1 MHANADRHSPTA
13 TVPMAAVDAEGT
25 VTLWSPAARHL
36 LGHAP
41 GEVIGRP
48 AAGLLAA
55 PLPGPALRALT
66 RSAPWSGVLTARHR
80 DGSAV
85 RVTVRAHPCPEGD
98 GRVQWVL
105 LGAAPE
111 EASAGGPHAGPDAVL
126 ADAARKDAALKEW
139 AYLQSPVATAVYDR
153 DLRLTGAN
161 GEMLRLSG
169 RPEEAMLGLRLTE
182 IFPGSPFDEFG
193 RLMAEVLRTG
203 ETLRTDTFFRAPGQ
217 SRERAWATFFTP
229 LKDDGG
235 RVQGVSIAAIDRT
248 EPHRARER
256 LAMVNDAGARIGTT
270 LDVGR
275 TAEELADVTAGG
287 FADLVTVD
295 LLDAVLHS
303 GDPAGTAPGG
313 GQPDGVVLRR
323 TAARPGRDGLPA
335 GPQGAFSYA
344 PHSPPAEALASGRA
358 SLHRA
363 DAAAIGAWADGTG
376 GTVPPDAPPLSDA
389 SAFTEAP
396 PLSGAQALTDAPAL
410 SGVPAPSDTPALTNT
425 PAHAAMHSV
434 LVVPL
439 RARGTTLG
447 VALFVRHPGTEPFDA
462 DDLLLAEE
470 IAARAGVC
478 VDNARRYAAERS
490 VALTLQRSLLP
501 GRLPEQAAV
510 EVTSRYLP
518 AGAQAGVGGDWFDVI
533 PLSGARVA
541 LVVGDVVGHGLQ
553 ASAVMGRLRAAVRT
567 LADLDL
573 PPDELLTHLDDLVV
587 QLAQDEAAEGVP
599 GAVRET
605 GATCL
610 YVVYDPV
617 SRSCVLARA
626 GHPAP
631 VLVTPGGTARFLD
644 IPGGPP
650 LGLGGLPFESAE
662 LQLPEGSL
670 LALYTDGLVEGHDHD
685 IGAGLDRL
693 RAALSGPA
701 APLEQTC
708 DAVLD
713 ALLPSRPERPTDD
726 IALLLARTRALDA
739 SQVRS
744 WDLPA
749 ERSTV
754 ADARKFASE
763 QLAAWGLEELGFT
776 TELVV
781 SELVTN
787 AVRHAYAPIRLRLIR
802 ERSSLIC
809 EVSDASSTSPRMRRA
824 RVTDEG
830 GRGLLLVA
838 QLTERWGTRFTSDG
852 KTIWA
857 EQPLAAAG

>member
-1 MHANADRHSPTA
+1 VLA
-13 TVPMAAVDAEGT
+13 VP
-25 VTLWSPAARHL
+25 
-36 LGHAP
+36 
-41 GEVIGRP
+41 
-48 AAGLLAA
+48 
-55 PLPGPALRALT
+55 
-66 RSAPWSGVLTARHR
+66 
-80 DGSAV
+80 
-85 RVTVRAHPCPEGD
+85 
-98 GRVQWVL
+98 
-105 LGAAPE
+105 LGA
-111 EASAGGPHAGPDAVL
+111 
-126 ADAARKDAALKEW
+126 R
-139 AYLQSPVATAVYDR
+139 
-153 DLRLTGAN
+153 GA
-161 GEMLRLSG
+161 
-169 RPEEAMLGLRLTE
+169 
-182 IFPGSPFDEFG
+182 
-193 RLMAEVLRTG
+193 
-203 ETLRTDTFFRAPGQ
+203 
-217 SRERAWATFFTP
+217 
-229 LKDDGG
+229 
-235 RVQGVSIAAIDRT
+235 
-248 EPHRARER
+248 
-256 LAMVNDAGARIGTT
+256 
-270 LDVGR
+270 
-275 TAEELADVTAGG
+275 
-287 FADLVTVD
+287 
-295 LLDAVLHS
+295 
-303 GDPAGTAPGG
+303 
-313 GQPDGVVLRR
+313 
-323 TAARPGRDGLPA
+323 
-335 GPQGAFSYA
+335 
-344 PHSPPAEALASGRA
+344 
-358 SLHRA
+358 
-363 DAAAIGAWADGTG
+363 
-376 GTVPPDAPPLSDA
+376 
-389 SAFTEAP
+389 
-396 PLSGAQALTDAPAL
+396 
-410 SGVPAPSDTPALTNT
+410 
-425 PAHAAMHSV
+425 
-434 LVVPL
+434 
-439 RARGTTLG
+439 TLG
-447 VALFVRHPGTEPFDA
+447 VALFVRYPGTEPFDA
-462 DDLLLAEE
+462 DDLLLAGE

-478 VDNARRYAAERS
+478 VDNARRYAVERS

-501 GRLPEQAAV
+501 GRLPEPTAV

-587 QLAQDEAAEGVP
+587 QLAQDQAAERLP
-599 GAVRET
+599 GTVRET

-670 LALYTDGLVEGHDHD
+670 LALYTDGLIESHDHD
-685 IGAGLDRL
+685 IGAGLDGL
-693 RAALSGPA
+693 RTALSGPA

-713 ALLPSRPERPTDD
+713 ALLPRRPERPKDD

-754 ADARKFASE
+754 AEARKFASE
-763 QLAAWGLEELGFT
+763 QLTAWGLEELGFT

-838 QLTERWGTRFTSDG
+838 QLTERWGTRFTAEG

-857 EQPLAAAG
+857 QQPLAAAG

>member
-1 MHANADRHSPTA
+1 MDANSDPLSPTA
-13 TVPMAAVDAEGT
+13 TVPVAAVDAEGT
-25 VTLWSPAARHL
+25 VTLWSPAARHA

-41 GEVIGRP
+41 EEVIGRP
-48 AAGLLAA
+48 AAALLAA
-55 PLPGPALRALT
+55 PLPPPALRALT
-66 RSAPWSGVLTARHR
+66 RSAPWSGALTARHR
-80 DGSAV
+80 DGGAV

-111 EASAGGPHAGPDAVL
+111 GAPPGEPDAVL
-126 ADAARKDAALKEW
+126 EEAAQKDAALKEW
-139 AYLQSPVATAVYDR
+139 AYVQSPIATAVYDR

-161 GEMLRLSG
+161 GEMVRLSG
-169 RPEEAMLGLRLTE
+169 RPEEAMLGLQLTE
-182 IFPGSPFDEFG
+182 IFPGAPFDEFG
-193 RLMAEVLRTG
+193 RLMADVLRNG

-217 SRERAWATFFTP
+217 SRKRAWATFFTP
-229 LKDDGG
+229 LKDGDG
-235 RVQGVSIAAIDRT
+235 RVQGVSIAALDRT
-248 EPHRARER
+248 EPHRARQR

-275 TAEELADVTAGG
+275 TAEELAEVTTGA
-287 FADLVTVD
+287 FADLVSVD
-295 LLDAVLHS
+295 LLDSVLHS
-303 GDPAGTAPGG
+303 GDAAGGAGAGPDDAGAGG
-313 GQPDGVVLRR
+313 PDAEPVRR
-323 TAARPGRDGLPA
+323 AAARSVLDGLP
-335 GPQGAFSYA
+335 GEPGSSFSYA
-344 PHSPPAEALASGRA
+344 PHSPPAEALASGRP

-363 DAAAIGAWADGTG
+363 EAAAIAAWADGG
-376 GTVPPDAPPLSDA
+376 G
-389 SAFTEAP
+389 
-396 PLSGAQALTDAPAL
+396 PAL
-410 SGVPAPSDTPALTNT
+410 SRCLGDEGA
-425 PAHAAMHSV
+425 HSV
-434 LVVPL
+434 LAVPL
-439 RARGTTLG
+439 GARGSTLG
-447 VALFVRHPGTEPFDA
+447 VALFVRYPGTDPFDA

-478 VDNARRYAAERS
+478 VDNARRYAVERS

-501 GRLPEQAAV
+501 GRLPEPTAV

-587 QLAQDEAAEGVP
+587 QLAQDQQDQAAERLP
-599 GAVRET
+599 GTVRET

-631 VLVTPGGTARFLD
+631 VLVTPDGTARFLD
-644 IPGGPP
+644 LPGGPP

-670 LALYTDGLVEGHDHD
+670 LALYTDGLVESHDHD
-685 IGAGLDRL
+685 IGAGLDGL
-693 RAALSGPA
+693 RTALSGPA

-713 ALLPSRPERPTDD
+713 ALLPRRPERPKDD

-754 ADARKFASE
+754 AEARKFASE
-763 QLAAWGLEELGFT
+763 QLTAWGLEELGFT

-838 QLTERWGTRFTSDG
+838 QLTERWGTRFTAEG

-857 EQPLAAAG
+857 QQPLAAAG

>member
-48 AAGLLAA
+48 AAELLGA
-55 PLPGPALRALT
+55 PLPGPALRALA

-80 DGSAV
+80 DGGAV

-111 EASAGGPHAGPDAVL
+111 GEAAAGPHAEPDAVL
-126 ADAARKDAALKEW
+126 ADAALKDAALKDAALKEW
-139 AYLQSPVATAVYDR
+139 AYVQSPVATAVYDR

-169 RPEEAMLGLRLTE
+169 RPEEAMLGLQLTE
-182 IFPGSPFDEFG
+182 IFPGAPFDEFG

-203 ETLRTDTFFRAPGQ
+203 EALRTDTFFRAPGQ

-229 LKDDGG
+229 LKDGDG

-256 LAMVNDAGARIGTT
+256 LALVNDAGARIGTT

-275 TAEELADVTAGG
+275 TAEELAGVTAGG
-287 FADLVTVD
+287 FADFVSVD
-295 LLDAVLHS
+295 LLDSVLHS
-303 GDPAGTAPGG
+303 GDPAGAAPGG
-313 GQPDGVVLRR
+313 GQPDGAVLRR
-323 TAARPGRDGLPA
+323 AAAGGHDGLSA
-335 GPQGAFSYA
+335 GPPGMFSYA
-344 PHSPPAEALASGRA
+344 PQSPPARALASGRA
-358 SLHRA
+358 SVHRA
-363 DAAAIGAWADGTG
+363 DAPAIAAWWHDTG
-376 GTVPPDAPPLSDA
+376 GAPPGGEV
-389 SAFTEAP
+389 TG
-396 PLSGAQALTDAPAL
+396 GAQAHR
-410 SGVPAPSDTPALTNT
+410 DTPGGPERSGEPGPGGA
-425 PAHAAMHSV
+425 HSV

-470 IAARAGVC
+470 ITARAGVC

-501 GRLPEQAAV
+501 GRLPEQTAV

-587 QLAQDEAAEGVP
+587 QLAQDEAAEGAP
-599 GAVRET
+599 GTVRET

-631 VLVTPGGTARFLD
+631 VLVTPGGAARFLD

-662 LQLPEGSL
+662 LRLPEGSL

-685 IGAGLDRL
+685 IGAGLDGL
-693 RAALSGPA
+693 RTALSGPA

-713 ALLPSRPERPTDD
+713 ALLPRRPERPTDD

-754 ADARKFASE
+754 ADARKYASE

-838 QLTERWGTRFTSDG
+838 QLTERWGTRFTADG

-857 EQPLAAAG
+857 AQPLAAAG

>member
-1 MHANADRHSPTA
+1 MHAYADPHSPTE
-13 TVPMAAVDAEGT
+13 TVPMAAVDAAGT

-48 AAGLLAA
+48 AAALLAA
-55 PLPGPALRALT
+55 PLPAPALRALL
-66 RSAPWSGVLTARHR
+66 RSLPWSGVLTARHR
-80 DGSAV
+80 DGGAV

-105 LGAAPE
+105 LGAAPQ
-111 EASAGGPHAGPDAVL
+111 EAGAAGPEAAPDAVL

-139 AYLQSPVATAVYDR
+139 AYVQSPVATAVYDR

-169 RPEEAMLGLRLTE
+169 RPEEAMLGLQLTE
-182 IFPGSPFDEFG
+182 IFPGAPFDEFG

-203 ETLRTDTFFRAPGQ
+203 KALRTETFFRAPGQ
-217 SRERAWATFFTP
+217 PRERAWATFFTP
-229 LKDDGG
+229 LKDGDG

-270 LDVGR
+270 LDAGR
-275 TAEELADVTAGG
+275 TAQELAGVTAGG

-295 LLDAVLHS
+295 LLGTVLHS
-303 GDPAGTAPGG
+303 GDPGGAAPGAGQEDG
-313 GQPDGVVLRR
+313 GVLRR
-323 TAARPGRDGLPA
+323 AAARSGRGGVPA
-335 GPQGAFSYA
+335 GPEGAFSYA
-344 PHSPPAEALASGRA
+344 PHSPPAEALATGRA

-363 DAAAIGAWADGTG
+363 DAAALAAWADGAG
-376 GTVPPDAPPLSDA
+376 GTVSPGSPELPAAPARDAP
-389 SAFTEAP
+389 
-396 PLSGAQALTDAPAL
+396 
-410 SGVPAPSDTPALTNT
+410 
-425 PAHAAMHSV
+425 HSV

-439 RARGTTLG
+439 CARGTTLG
-447 VALFVRHPGTEPFDA
+447 VAQFVRHPGTEPFDA

-501 GRLPEQAAV
+501 GRLPEQTAV

-587 QLAQDEAAEGVP
+587 QLAQDEAADRVP
-599 GAVRET
+599 GTVRET

-662 LQLPEGSL
+662 LRLPEGSL

-685 IGAGLDRL
+685 IGAGLDGL

-701 APLEQTC
+701 APLEETC

-713 ALLPSRPERPTDD
+713 ALLPRRPERPADD

-739 SQVRS
+739 SRVRS

-749 ERSTV
+749 ERSVV

-763 QLAAWGLEELGFT
+763 QLTAWGLEELGFT

-787 AVRHAYAPIRLRLIR
+787 AVRHARAPIRLRLIR

-838 QLTERWGTRFTSDG
+838 QLTERWGTRFTADG

>member
-1 MHANADRHSPTA
+1 MHAYADPHSPTA

-48 AAGLLAA
+48 AAALLAA

-80 DGSAV
+80 DGGAV

-111 EASAGGPHAGPDAVL
+111 AAGAAGPDAAPDAVL

-139 AYLQSPVATAVYDR
+139 AYVQSPIATAVYDR

-169 RPEEAMLGLRLTE
+169 RPEEAMLGLQLTE

-203 ETLRTDTFFRAPGQ
+203 EALRTDTFFRAPGQ

-229 LKDDGG
+229 LKDGDG
-235 RVQGVSIAAIDRT
+235 RVQGVSIAALDRT

-275 TAEELADVTAGG
+275 TAEELADLTAGG

-303 GDPAGTAPGG
+303 GDPAGAALDGDG
-313 GQPDGVVLRR
+313 RPDGAVLRR
-323 TAARPGRDGLPA
+323 AAARPGRDGLPA
-335 GPQGAFSYA
+335 GPPGPFSYA
-344 PHSPPAEALASGRA
+344 PASPPAEALASGRA

-363 DAAAIGAWADGTG
+363 DAAVIGAWADGTG
-376 GTVPPDAPPLSDA
+376 GTVPSD
-389 SAFTEAP
+389 P
-396 PLSGAQALTDAPAL
+396 SGGAVRPAT
-410 SGVPAPSDTPALTNT
+410 PAPSGSPDRDGA
-425 PAHAAMHSV
+425 HSV

-439 RARGTTLG
+439 RARGTALG
-447 VALFVRHPGTEPFDA
+447 VALFVRRPGTEPFDA

-541 LVVGDVVGHGLQ
+541 LVVGDVVGHGLH

-587 QLAQDEAAEGVP
+587 QLAQDEAAERVP
-599 GAVRET
+599 GTVRET

-631 VLVTPGGTARFLD
+631 VLVTPGGMARFLD

-650 LGLGGLPFESAE
+650 LGLGGLPFESTE
-662 LQLPEGSL
+662 LRLPEGSL

-685 IGAGLDRL
+685 IGAGLDGL

-713 ALLPSRPERPTDD
+713 ALLPRRPERPTDD

-802 ERSSLIC
+802 ERASLIC

-838 QLTERWGTRFTSDG
+838 QLTERWGTRFTPDG

>member
-1 MHANADRHSPTA
+1 MHVYADPHSPTA

-25 VTLWSPAARHL
+25 VTLWSPAARQL

-66 RSAPWSGVLTARHR
+66 RSAPWSGVLTARHH
-80 DGSAV
+80 DGGAV

-105 LGAAPE
+105 LGAVPE
-111 EASAGGPHAGPDAVL
+111 AGAAEPGAEL

-139 AYLQSPVATAVYDR
+139 AYVQSPVATAVYDR

-169 RPEEAMLGLRLTE
+169 RPEETMLGLRLTE
-182 IFPGSPFDEFG
+182 VFPGAPFDEFG

-203 ETLRTDTFFRAPGQ
+203 EALRRDTFFRAPGQ
-217 SRERAWATFFTP
+217 PRERAWATFFTP
-229 LKDDGG
+229 LKDGDG
-235 RVQGVSIAAIDRT
+235 RVRGVSIAAIDRT

-270 LDVGR
+270 LDVAR
-275 TAEELADVTAGG
+275 TAAELADVTAGG

-295 LLDAVLHS
+295 LLDAVLRS
-303 GDPAGTAPGG
+303 GDPAGAAPGG
-313 GQPDGVVLRR
+313 DGRPDGAVLRR
-323 TAARPGRDGLPA
+323 TAARPGRDGLPT

-344 PHSPPAEALASGRA
+344 PLSPPAEALASGRA

-376 GTVPPDAPPLSDA
+376 GTVPPGTP
-389 SAFTEAP
+389 
-396 PLSGAQALTDAPAL
+396 ALTDAPAL
-410 SGVPAPSDTPALTNT
+410 PEGPASPGAPDRNGT
-425 PAHAAMHSV
+425 HSV

-439 RARGTTLG
+439 RARGTALG

-501 GRLPEQAAV
+501 GRLPEQTAV

-518 AGAQAGVGGDWFDVI
+518 AGVQAGVGGDWFDVI

-599 GAVRET
+599 GTVRET

-631 VLVTPGGTARFLD
+631 VLVTPGGAARFLD

-650 LGLGGLPFESAE
+650 LGLGGLPFESTE

-685 IGAGLDRL
+685 IGAGLDGL

-701 APLEQTC
+701 APLERTC

-713 ALLPSRPERPTDD
+713 ALLPRRPERPTDD

-824 RVTDEG
+824 RLTDEG

-838 QLTERWGTRFTSDG
+838 QLTERWGTRFTADG

>member
-1 MHANADRHSPTA
+1 MDANSDPLSPTA
-13 TVPMAAVDAEGT
+13 TVPVAAVDAGGT
-25 VTLWSPAARHL
+25 VTLWSPAARHV
-36 LGHAP
+36 LGYAP
-41 GEVIGRP
+41 EEVVGRP
-48 AAGLLAA
+48 AAALLAA
-55 PLPGPALRALT
+55 PLPPPALRALT
-66 RSAPWSGVLTARHR
+66 RSAPWSGALTARHR
-80 DGSAV
+80 DGGAV

-105 LGAAPE
+105 LGAAPQGAPPGEPDTVLE
-111 EASAGGPHAGPDAVL
+111 E
-126 ADAARKDAALKEW
+126 AARKDAALKEW
-139 AYLQSPVATAVYDR
+139 AYVQSPIATAVYDR

-161 GEMLRLSG
+161 GEMVRLSG
-169 RPEEAMLGLRLTE
+169 RPEEAMLGLQLTE
-182 IFPGSPFDEFG
+182 IFPGAPFDEFG

-217 SRERAWATFFTP
+217 SRKRAWATFFTP
-229 LKDDGG
+229 LKDGEG
-235 RVQGVSIAAIDRT
+235 RVQGVSIAALDRT
-248 EPHRARER
+248 EPHRARQR

-275 TAEELADVTAGG
+275 TAEELADVTTGA
-287 FADLVTVD
+287 FADLVSVD
-295 LLDAVLHS
+295 LLDSVLHS
-303 GDPAGTAPGG
+303 GDAAGASGAGPGG
-313 GQPDGVVLRR
+313 AGAGGPGAEPVRR
-323 TAARPGRDGLPA
+323 AAARSVLDGLSGEP
-335 GPQGAFSYA
+335 GGAFSYA
-344 PHSPPAEALASGRA
+344 PHSPPAEALASGRS

-363 DAAAIGAWADGTG
+363 EAAAIAAWADGG
-376 GTVPPDAPPLSDA
+376 G
-389 SAFTEAP
+389 
-396 PLSGAQALTDAPAL
+396 PAL
-410 SGVPAPSDTPALTNT
+410 ARCLGGEGV
-425 PAHAAMHSV
+425 HSV
-434 LVVPL
+434 LAVPL
-439 RARGTTLG
+439 GARGATLG
-447 VALFVRHPGTEPFDA
+447 VALFVRYPGTEPFDA
-462 DDLLLAEE
+462 DDLLLAGE

-478 VDNARRYAAERS
+478 VDNARRYAVERS

-501 GRLPEQAAV
+501 GRLPEPTAV

-587 QLAQDEAAEGVP
+587 QLAQDQAAERLP

-670 LALYTDGLVEGHDHD
+670 LALYTDGLVESHDHD
-685 IGAGLDRL
+685 IGAGLDGL
-693 RAALSGPA
+693 RTALSGPA

-713 ALLPSRPERPTDD
+713 ALLPRRPERPKDD

-754 ADARKFASE
+754 AEARKFASE
-763 QLAAWGLEELGFT
+763 QLTAWGLEELGFT

-838 QLTERWGTRFTSDG
+838 QLTERWGTRFTAEG

-857 EQPLAAAG
+857 QQPLAAAG